1 MTSFHARCAAIAAV
15 VQVLVLVRFLA
26 HSDGAEPVTP
36 GLFPLPSPAAYPTYT
51 LAQTATRYWAWQ
63 EYTQPPRRQFQPDP
77 SDFQPSPSDILPSP
91 SEVVPPQRSVI
102 TPHEGLELP
111 GGWADYPGYPG
122 GHEQLPSL
130 SDPDCGRFL
139 YANAL
144 ILTPIASGNLV
155 TSASSG
161 SGQAAIEMG
170 DEFDNVW
177 HGGFEIGGG
186 WCFGCDRSQGLE
198 VVYWGLFAAPGT
210 VTAAG
215 TLDSPLDFSQL
226 DYGGGPADAFFNG
239 AAAHR
244 VVFDQNF
251 HSVEINVLGNYA
263 GPLGCGRGCCCD
275 PCHRSK
281 LGFGWLAGFRYINF
295 TEDWLLTADTSEAV
309 FDDDATELGYEVDLD
324 NNLFGFQ
331 MGLGLDYCLTP
342 RFQAYAVAKFGVYGN
357 AINHRQQISGVLGS
371 ATLNSGPQAGSDYV
385 LDDSDFDL
393 ALAGQLDLG
402 GRYAISRRWSVD
414 FGYRLVGLSGVAT
427 AENNVA
433 QASLQSLA
441 GNPST
446 DTSGSLILH
455 GAYVGATC
463 TW

>member
-1 MTSFHARCAAIAAV
+1 MTSFHAQCAVVAAV
-15 VQVLVLVRFLA
+15 QALVLAQAPGAGRA
-26 HSDGAEPVTP
+26 AEPITP
-36 GLFPLPSPAAYPTYT
+36 GLFPLPAPAAYPTYT
-51 LAQTATRYWAWQ
+51 LAQAAPRYSAWQ
-63 EYTQPPRRQFQPDP
+63 EYTQPPRRPFEPDP

-91 SEVVPPQRSVI
+91 SEILPPERSVI
-102 TPHEGLELP
+102 PPHEGLDLS
-111 GGWADYPGYPG
+111 GGWAEYPGYPD
-122 GHEQLPSL
+122 GHGQLPSL
-130 SDPDCGRFL
+130 SDPGCGKFL

-155 TSASSG
+155 TSAHSG
-161 SGQAAIEMG
+161 TGQAAIVMG
-170 DEFDNVW
+170 EQFDNVW

-215 TLDSPLDFSQL
+215 TLDSPIDFSQL
-226 DYGGGPADAFFNG
+226 DYGGGPADAFFQG

-244 VVFDQNF
+244 LVFDQGF

-263 GPLGCGRGCCCD
+263 GPLGCGRGGCCN

-281 LGFGWLAGFRYINF
+281 LSFGWLAGFRYLNF
-295 TEDWLLTADTSEAV
+295 TEDWLLTADAAEAV
-309 FDDDATELGYEVDLD
+309 FDGDATELGYEVDLD

-342 RFQAYAVAKFGVYGN
+342 RFQTYAVAKFGVYGN
-357 AINHRQQISGVLGS
+357 AIDHRQQVSGVLGN
-371 ATLNSGPQAGSDYV
+371 ATLNAGPQAGSDYV
-385 LDDSDFDL
+385 IDDSDFDL
-393 ALAGQLDLG
+393 ALAGQLDFG
-402 GRYAISRRWSVD
+402 GRCAISRRWSVD

-427 AENNVA
+427 AEDNVA
-433 QASLQSLA
+433 QASFQTLA
-441 GNPST
+441 AGPIT
-446 DTSGSLILH
+446 DSSGSLILH
-455 GAYVGATC
+455 GAYAGATC